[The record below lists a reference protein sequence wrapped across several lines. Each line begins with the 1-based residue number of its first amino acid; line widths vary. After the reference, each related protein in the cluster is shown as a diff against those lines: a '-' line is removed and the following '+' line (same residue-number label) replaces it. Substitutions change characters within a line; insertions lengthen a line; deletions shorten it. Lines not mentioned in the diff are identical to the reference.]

1 MLGDCPITWTSR
13 LQTEIALS
21 TTEAEYIALSSGM
34 RELLP
39 TRSLLEEVV
48 SKLDL
53 KLQDGSTTVK
63 STVFEDNNGALSM
76 ATAPRHSP
84 RPKHIAVKY
93 HFFKSHINNGSQK
106 DTGINIER
114 VDTNVQK
121 ADIFTKGLDKDKFQS
136 LQKMLMGW

>member
-63 STVFEDNNGALSM
+63 STVFEDKMGHCPWPLL
-76 ATAPRHSP
+76 
-84 RPKHIAVKY
+84 
-93 HFFKSHINNGSQK
+93 Q
-106 DTGINIER
+106 DTHLKPN
-114 VDTNVQK
+114 T
-121 ADIFTKGLDKDKFQS
+121 
-136 LQKMLMGW
+136 